1 MFRSKTK
8 KIKAFRDLQ
17 RSIIDNI
24 DNKDDYSVGL
34 YNGLEVAVAM
44 LEKREPVFEA
54 CITKQPEIIEK
65 EEEEQGRTIANGIR
79 RR

>member
-17 RSIIDNI
+17 RSIIDN
-24 DNKDDYSVGL
+24 NKDDYSVGL
-34 YNGLEVAVAM
+34 YNGLEIAVAI
-44 LEKREPVFEA
+44 LEKREPVFET
-54 CITKQPEIIEK
+54 CITKKPEIIEK
-65 EEEEQGRTIANGIR
+65 EEEQGRTIANGIR